1 MSTAATE
8 RSLRR
13 ELREFV
19 QEEMSRED
27 SIAIETLVRKAHSY
41 FNGDEWVR
49 EALIR
54 EGLNAL
60 IPRIAQHVRHDL
72 RRSVRHADGDSSR
85 RERMASVFEYVGGGF
100 SKSILAMRRPEHLF
114 AAQEREVAAAGHL
127 RWAGF
132 HRAVAALHQ
141 DDQTATADLEPT
153 QVASLWKEHIEV
165 D

>member
-1 MSTAATE
+1 MATTE
-8 RSLRR
+8 TRSLRG

-19 QEEMSRED
+19 EEVLGSED
-27 SIAIETLVRKAHSY
+27 EIAMEVLIRKAHSY

-60 IPRIAQHVRHDL
+60 LPQIIHGVRHEL
-72 RRSVRHADGDSSR
+72 RRQARAATSDTSR
-85 RERMASVFEYVGGGF
+85 RERIASVFEYVGDGF

-114 AAQEREVAAAGHL
+114 AAHEREMQAAGHL

-132 HRAVAALHQ
+132 HRAVAGLHT
-141 DDQTATADLEPT
+141 DDKKTTADLDPKA
-153 QVASLWKEHIEV
+153 VSRLWEHHIES